1 MKKIICFLML
11 MLISTTCFVLG
22 CAGGE
27 THEYGTLV
35 SKTDATCTTTGMK
48 AHYKCIDCDKYL
60 DEDKNEVAYEDL
72 IIAIDTN
79 AHEYDTQAPIES
91 LRSVCKVCHAGATV
105 ADSYSKI
112 VSAMNSA
119 ENDDVIYLKAGNYT
133 IITVNKD
140 NTAFSFN
147 THELNEF
154 EKKKK
159 KLL

>member
-22 CAGGE
+22 CVGGE

-91 LRSVCKVCHAGATV
+91 LRSVCKVCHSGATV

-119 ENDDVIYLKAGNYT
+119 
-133 IITVNKD
+133 
-140 NTAFSFN
+140 
-147 THELNEF
+147 
-154 EKKKK
+154 
-159 KLL
+159 